1 MAADTTSTPVAP
13 HAGHPRT
20 TVGPAEDRITR
31 LFARFL
37 SSGYVAYLFLMAAT
51 ISSQAGDL
59 ALWWTVLAVGIVYGP
74 AVVMGLFSFHSDL
87 RWVRATAAVTALG
100 FVVAAVLWPVAW
112 NGELLQA
119 DAWISTIPG
128 LAGLSAAL
136 VWPAGRT
143 VAVLLAAVVPVQ
155 IINHVCRAP
164 GHNGRFVPDL
174 MFAISFCLLFVAA
187 GLMAMR
193 TGRILDA
200 TRTEAH
206 EAAAAAAAA
215 TARTVQRARFNALL
229 HDWVMSTLLA
239 AARGTRRSEV
249 RHQAEMALAKLGDV
263 GSEGAQGFTA
273 ATAAAHIRTAVADVD
288 DRLPVTVSE
297 DAATGD
303 RYFPAEPIQILGAA
317 VAEAVRNSVIHAGA
331 HAARTVSLGFAD
343 GRIEVTAADDGR
355 GFDPAKVPAHRL
367 GLAVSIVERV
377 RRLPGGDVEVRSRPG
392 AGTRIHLSWQAD
404 ER

>member
-1 MAADTTSTPVAP
+1 MAADTTSTPVDP
-13 HAGHPRT
+13 DAGRART

-51 ISSQAGDL
+51 IVSQADDL
-59 ALWWTVLAVGIVYGP
+59 ALWWTVLAVGLVYGP
-74 AVVMGLFSFHSDL
+74 AVVMGLFSFHPDL

-100 FVVAAVLWPVAW
+100 FVVAAALWPVAW
-112 NGELLQA
+112 NGELLRA

-136 VWPAGRT
+136 VWPPGRT
-143 VAVLLAAVVPVQ
+143 VAVLLAAVIPVQ
-155 IINHVCRAP
+155 LINHLCRAP

-174 MFAISFCLLFVAA
+174 LFAISFCLLFVAA

-200 TRTEAH
+200 TRNEAH
-206 EAAAAAAAA
+206 AVAAAAAAA

-239 AARGTRRSEV
+239 AARGTQRSEV
-249 RHQAEMALAKLGDV
+249 RHQAELALGKLNDV

-273 ATAAAHIRTAVADVD
+273 VTAAAHIRTAVADVD
-288 DRLPVTVSE
+288 DRLPVTVRE
-297 DAATGD
+297 DPDGGD
-303 RYFPAEPIQILGAA
+303 RYFPAEPIQVLGAA

-331 HAARTVSLGFAD
+331 HAARTVSLRFD
-343 GRIEVTAADDGR
+343 EGRITVVVTDDGR
-355 GFDPAKVPAHRL
+355 GFDPAKVPSHRL

-377 RRLPGGDVEVRSRPG
+377 RRLPGGEVEVRSRPG
-392 AGTRIHLSWQAD
+392 AGTRIHLSWRAV

>member
-1 MAADTTSTPVAP
+1 MAAYTTSTPVDP
-13 HAGHPRT
+13 DAGHARAIA
-20 TVGPAEDRITR
+20 GPAEDRITR

-51 ISSQAGDL
+51 IISQADDL
-59 ALWWTVLAVGIVYGP
+59 ALWWTALAVGIIYGP
-74 AVVMGLFSFHSDL
+74 PVAMGLLSFHPDL

-100 FVVAAVLWPVAW
+100 FVVAAVLWPLAW
-112 NGELLQA
+112 NGELLRA

-155 IINHVCRAP
+155 LVNHFCRAP
-164 GHNGRFVPDL
+164 GHNGRLVPDL

-239 AARGTRRSEV
+239 AARGTQRSEV
-249 RHQAEMALAKLGDV
+249 RHQAELALAKLDDV
-263 GSEGAQGFTA
+263 GSEGAQSFTA
-273 ATAAAHIRTAVADVD
+273 STAAAHMRTAVADVD

-297 DAATGD
+297 DPATSD
-303 RYFPAEPIQILGAA
+303 RCFPAEPIQILGAA

-331 HAARTVSLGFAD
+331 HAARTVNLRFAD
-343 GRIEVTAADDGR
+343 ARIEVTVADDGR

-392 AGTRIHLSWQAD
+392 AGTRIRLSWQAD